1 MSRNK
6 FVKGHARIKI
16 KPELSGS
23 SVAAFLKRDGIAL
36 FYLSDSGATG
46 LCGESDFFNRSI
58 MALPCQQQALCIA
71 VAHPVG
77 GKFRWQHDVQFAA
90 DRIESGQG
98 DRLIHWPKIWAP
110 RSRRSPPQII
120 RHVSARRIPTSS
132 SDSAVWGAISAPRF
146 IAASMAC
153 FAPTSSEP

>member
-46 LCGESDFFNRSI
+46 LCGESDFFNRGI

-77 GKFRWQHDVQFAA
+77 GKFRWQNDVQFAA

-98 DRLIHWPKIWAP
+98 DRFDPLAKNLGTQITAQSATDHMP
-110 RSRRSPPQII
+110 RIGQ
-120 RHVSARRIPTSS
+120 TD
-132 SDSAVWGAISAPRF
+132 SDLF
-146 IAASMAC
+146 
-153 FAPTSSEP
+153 F